1 MTSPI
6 ACTSYLAPQIAAG
19 SLSNKSKEAAL
30 QQQFAA
36 KSAQQARTGC
46 DETAAKIGKD
56 IAGLKAEFQKLQA
69 TGGSKDGGLSR
80 LASPAAAARQAEFDE
95 ADVRTVLWV

>member
-1 MTSPI
+1 
-6 ACTSYLAPQIAAG
+6 LEQQID
-19 SLSNKSKEAAL
+19 
-30 QQQFAA
+30 A

-56 IAGLKAEFQKLQA
+56 IAALKDELQKLQA
-69 TGGSKDGGLSR
+69 TDRSKDGGASR

-95 ADVRTVLWV
+95 ADTRTVMWV